1 MGRIKTQQVKSITNT
16 IFKKYSERF
25 TKDFDQNKKVLN
37 ELAIIQSKK
46 IRNTIAGYLTR
57 LAQEQA

>member
-1 MGRIKTQQVKSITNT
+1 MGRIKTQQVKSITNL
-16 IFKKYSERF
+16 IFKKYPGRF
-25 TKDFDQNKKVLN
+25 NKDFDQNKKVLN

-57 LAQEQA
+57 LAQKQA